1 MTSFLDSGIYTWGI
15 VPLLIFI
22 ARIFDVSLDTLR
34 IIFINRN
41 IRFTATLVGFFQ
53 VLIWLLVIRQ
63 IFQQLDNP
71 LCFLAYAAGFA
82 TGNYIGIMIE
92 NKISIGK
99 VIIRA
104 ITRVEAAE
112 LVTFLRSKGFSITV
126 VDANGMTGS
135 VQIIFMIVER
145 RDIEY
150 VVKLIKE
157 HNPKAFYSIEDVR
170 FVSEMIVPNYLPATP
185 RWTNFI
191 SKIRRRV

>member
-157 HNPKAFYSIEDVR
+157 HNPKAFYSIEDGAGGHAGQQVFWICCHGR
-170 FVSEMIVPNYLPATP
+170 KAPDD
-185 RWTNFI
+185 R
-191 SKIRRRV
+191 